1 MGKRIRPDD
10 YRTTERECLIPHVHR
25 PVLTSNGVTQH
36 VRFSCSI
43 AAMRTLMILLAALCA
58 SLPVGAQPVLRAL
71 PPAVQLPQDGAL
83 SSASQRPVIL
93 FFTLPGCSYCRIVR
107 HDYLIPM
114 MRGLREDE
122 QPLIREV
129 SVTGDRWLTNFDG
142 QRLTESELARRY
154 KVAMT
159 PTLLLVNAQG
169 ELLSEPLLGG
179 DHPNY
184 VALLTRMITD
194 ASQKMGGKR
203 VRLRGSDHRE

>member
-1 MGKRIRPDD
+1 M
-10 YRTTERECLIPHVHR
+10 V
-25 PVLTSNGVTQH
+25 
-36 VRFSCSI
+36 
-43 AAMRTLMILLAALCA
+43 AMRTLMIFLAALCA
-58 SLPVGAQPVLRAL
+58 SLPLSAQPVLRAL
-71 PPAVQLPQDGAL
+71 PPAAQLPQDGAL

-114 MRGLREDE
+114 MRGLREED

-129 SVTGDRWLTNFDG
+129 SVTGDRWLVDFDG
-142 QRLTESELARRY
+142 QRITESGLARRY

-179 DHPNY
+179 DYPNY

-194 ASQKMGGKR
+194 ASQKIGGKR
-203 VRLRGSDHRE
+203 VHLRGSDHRE

>member
-1 MGKRIRPDD
+1 MRYLPRDLTR
-10 YRTTERECLIPHVHR
+10 YLLI
-25 PVLTSNGVTQH
+25 LW
-36 VRFSCSI
+36 I
-43 AAMRTLMILLAALCA
+43 ALCA
-58 SLPVGAQPVLRAL
+58 GLPAAAQPVMRAL
-71 PPAVQLPQDGAL
+71 PPAAQLQQDGAL

-107 HDYLIPM
+107 HDYLLPM
-114 MRGLREDE
+114 MRGVREDE

-129 SVTGDRWLTNFDG
+129 SVTGERLLTDFGG

-159 PTLLLVNAQG
+159 PTLLLVNANG
-169 ELLSEPLLGG
+169 ELLAEPLQGG

-184 VALLTRMITD
+184 VSLLNRMIAD

-203 VRLRGSDHRE
+203 VRMRGSEHRE

>member
-1 MGKRIRPDD
+1 
-10 YRTTERECLIPHVHR
+10 
-25 PVLTSNGVTQH
+25 
-36 VRFSCSI
+36 
-43 AAMRTLMILLAALCA
+43 
-58 SLPVGAQPVLRAL
+58 
-71 PPAVQLPQDGAL
+71 
-83 SSASQRPVIL
+83 
-93 FFTLPGCSYCRIVR
+93 
-107 HDYLIPM
+107 M

-142 QRLTESELARRY
+142 QRLTESEMARRY

>member
-1 MGKRIRPDD
+1 MLFR
-10 YRTTERECLIPHVHR
+10 
-25 PVLTSNGVTQH
+25 S
-36 VRFSCSI
+36 
-43 AAMRTLMILLAALCA
+43 MRTLIIFLAALCS
-58 SLPVGAQPVLRAL
+58 SLPLSAQPVLRAL

-142 QRLTESELARRY
+142 QRLTESEMARRY

-159 PTLLLVNAQG
+159 PPLLLVNAQG